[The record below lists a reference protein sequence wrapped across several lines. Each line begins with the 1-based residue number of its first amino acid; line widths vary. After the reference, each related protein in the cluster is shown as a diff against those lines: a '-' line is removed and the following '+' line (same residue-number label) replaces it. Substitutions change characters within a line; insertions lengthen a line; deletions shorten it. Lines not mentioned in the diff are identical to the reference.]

1 MPYIYKKIKRLI
13 TVGSNPGEKF
23 LAAIAN
29 QGRITTDQL
38 MAYVQSTSSISEQD
52 ITLLFRSLAKIIKE
66 NVEMGRGV
74 NLQDLGVFL
83 PGFKSNG
90 ELNIDDVSADNIE
103 KVTVGFRPAPKFR
116 DEIKKA
122 GVEETTKFRLKHE
135 VQS

>member
-1 MPYIYKKIKRLI
+1 MPYVYKKIKRVI
-13 TVGSNPGEKF
+13 NMGNNPGEKY

-38 MAYVQSTSSISEQD
+38 MAYVQSASSISEQD

-83 PGFKSNG
+83 PDFKTKG
-90 ELNIDDVSADNIE
+90 ERSIDDVSADNIK
-103 KVTVGFRPAPKFR
+103 KVTVGFRPAAKFR

-122 GVEETTKFRLKHE
+122 GIEETDKFRLKRE
-135 VQS
+135 AQS